1 MFVLLSIKPK
11 YVEAIMRGHKKYE
24 FRKSIF
30 RQRNLAKVYM
40 YSTAPVQKVVGTFG
54 IGTII
59 EDHPKLLWNQL
70 HEFSGLEDDEFFRY
84 FKDIERGFAIEIKS
98 VEIFKEPI
106 NPWDAIP
113 RFVPPQSFCYIEPDI
128 F

>member
-11 YVEAIMRGHKKYE
+11 YADAIMRGDKKYE

-30 RQRNLAKVYM
+30 RHRNLTKVYM
-40 YSTAPVQKVVGTFG
+40 YSTSPVQKVVGTFG
-54 IGTII
+54 IGRII
-59 EDHPKLLWNQL
+59 EDHPKLLWNRL
-70 HEFSGLEDDEFFRY
+70 HKFSGLEDKEFFRY

-98 VEIFKEPI
+98 VEKFKEPI
-106 NPWDAIP
+106 DPWDVIS
-113 RFVPPQSFCYIEPDI
+113 RFVPPQSFCYIEPNI